1 MESQKLLIKS
11 GKRIVISPTKSRFL
25 FIFISALHLVALAL
39 LFFLDLNFYLL
50 LSLAVMILL
59 NLYHALVSSNS
70 ISHKLSL
77 LPGELI
83 YLQIK
88 GGSWQEADVIE
99 SFVTN
104 RLIVLRLKTLK
115 NSKLHSFLYAF
126 DSLNEFSFRQLR
138 IYLNHYSAES

>member
-1 MESQKLLIKS
+1 MESQELLPKS
-11 GKRIVISPTKSRFL
+11 GKRIVISPTRSRFII
-25 FIFISALHLVALAL
+25 IFTSALHLVALVL

-50 LSLAVMILL
+50 LTLAVMILL
-59 NLYHALVSSNS
+59 NLYHALVSPNS
-70 ISHKLSL
+70 IRHKLSL

-138 IYLNHYSAES
+138 IYLNNYSAES